1 MRIQKKNPDSVTLT
15 ASALRQNQIVIIP
28 TDTIYGF
35 SGRISTTA
43 DRIAHIKGRRED
55 KPFIALIAEP
65 SDIYRYTDYEVPDY
79 LLQLWPAP
87 LTLIVP
93 VKGEETQA
101 FRCPAD
107 AWLRNVIAATGDA
120 VYSTSVNR
128 AGQAPLTA
136 IDAICTEFEEA
147 VALVVDDGPLTGL
160 PSTIIDLSSPTP
172 RLLRQ
177 GAVTVDIR

>member
-1 MRIQKKNPDSVTLT
+1 
-15 ASALRQNQIVIIP
+15 
-28 TDTIYGF
+28 
-35 SGRISTTA
+35 
-43 DRIAHIKGRRED
+43 
-55 KPFIALIAEP
+55 
-65 SDIYRYTDYEVPDY
+65 
-79 LLQLWPAP
+79 
-87 LTLIVP
+87 VP
-93 VKGEETQA
+93 VKGKGTQA

-136 IDAICTEFEEA
+136 IDAICTEFEET